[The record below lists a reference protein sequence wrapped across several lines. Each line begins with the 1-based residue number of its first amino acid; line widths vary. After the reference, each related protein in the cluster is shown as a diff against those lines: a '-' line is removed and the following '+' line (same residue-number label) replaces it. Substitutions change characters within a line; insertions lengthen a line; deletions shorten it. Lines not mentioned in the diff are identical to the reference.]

1 MLPELTITDHF
12 TPEEEQA
19 ILDRLQAYNIE
30 NFGPMDR
37 KDLAIILRDGA
48 GEPEGG
54 LLGRTGRG
62 WLYVQMLFVP
72 EHLRG
77 QGIAKRL
84 LADGMRRTAQA
95 WARLIPAASRARSN
109 RAPALSRGSSA
120 SATSVFDISTPTIA
134 TKPPG
139 VPARPDNPLS
149 RIEVNGK
156 HLG

>member
-30 NFGPMDR
+30 SFGPMDR

-84 LADGMRRTAQA
+84 LAMAEEE
-95 WARLIPAASRARSN
+95 ARS
-109 RAPALSRGSSA
+109 RGCVGA
-120 SATSVFDISTPTIA
+120 YLDTM
-134 TKPPG
+134 
-139 VPARPDNPLS
+139 NPLALPFYLKQGYEPIGRLDGLTGGHS
-149 RIEVNGK
+149 VTWLKKR
-156 HLG
+156 L

>member
-1 MLPELTITDHF
+1 MSPELTITDHF
-12 TPEEEQA
+12 TPQEEQA

-37 KDLAIILRDGA
+37 KDLAIVLRDDA

-77 QGIAKRL
+77 QGLAKRL
-84 LADGMRRTAQA
+84 LLMAEEEARRRGCVGAYLDTMNPQALPFYLKHGYETIGRLDGLAGGHSVT
-95 WARLIPAASRARSN
+95 WLKKRL
-109 RAPALSRGSSA
+109 
-120 SATSVFDISTPTIA
+120 
-134 TKPPG
+134 
-139 VPARPDNPLS
+139 
-149 RIEVNGK
+149 
-156 HLG
+156 

>member
-37 KDLAIILRDGA
+37 RDLAIILRDEA

-62 WLYVQMLFVP
+62 WLYVQLLFIP
-72 EHLRG
+72 EYLRG
-77 QGIAKRL
+77 RGVAKRL
-84 LADGMRRTAQA
+84 LAMAEDE
-95 WARLIPAASRARSN
+95 ARDRSCVGAYLDTMN
-109 RAPALSRGSSA
+109 PSALSFYLKQGYEPIGRLDGLGGGH
-120 SATSVFDISTPTIA
+120 SVTWL
-134 TKPPG
+134 KK
-139 VPARPDNPLS
+139 RL
-149 RIEVNGK
+149 
-156 HLG
+156 

>member
-30 NFGPMDR
+30 NFGPTDR
-37 KDLAIILRDGA
+37 KDLAILLRDDA

-77 QGIAKRL
+77 QGLAKRL
-84 LADGMRRTAQA
+84 LSMAEEEARRRGCVGAYLDTMNPQA
-95 WARLIPAASRARSN
+95 MPFYLKQGYEIIGTLEGLTGGHSVTWLKKRL
-109 RAPALSRGSSA
+109 
-120 SATSVFDISTPTIA
+120 
-134 TKPPG
+134 
-139 VPARPDNPLS
+139 
-149 RIEVNGK
+149 
-156 HLG
+156 